1 MSVLGTSTQVA
12 PGNYLFSPAPSTDA
26 PSAVGSPLLLIHSG
40 ANAQIRPADAL
51 TGTLFLG
58 SSAAAP
64 GTVAVSQALGPSAN
78 QSGVQ
83 LASAYSN
90 NSAELYTGPA
100 GTSLSSS
107 GVSAVNL
114 GSHAYPS
121 ILTVSPVAGTT
132 PGQAITAN
140 ADINLGTAGGKSV
153 NINNYG
159 TYLSAGIVAP
169 TQSTT
174 PVPDPAGIPDG
185 VYLVMTLA
193 SATTGT
199 NGGISAICIRQLGG
213 WTAGG
218 GAQVY
223 AGGDSTSIN
232 VSDSGVLNITNY
244 TASNFATTLFYIR
257 ICSTVFNA
265 GG

>member
-26 PSAVGSPLLLIHSG
+26 PATAGSPLLLIHSG
-40 ANAQIRPADAL
+40 PNAQIRPADAL

-58 SSAAAP
+58 ASAAAP
-64 GTVAVSQALGPSAN
+64 GVLAVSQALGPSLN
-78 QSGVQ
+78 QHGVQ
-83 LASAYSN
+83 VSSSLVN
-90 NSAELYTGPA
+90 NSAELYTSPA
-100 GTSLSSS
+100 GTCLSSS

-140 ADINLGTAGGKSV
+140 ADINLGTAAGKSV

-159 TYLSAGIVAP
+159 TYISAGIVAP
-169 TQSTT
+169 TQSST
-174 PVPDPAGIPDG
+174 PVPDPAGMPDG
-185 VYLVMTLA
+185 VYLVTTLA
-193 SATTGT
+193 GATTGT

-244 TASNFATTLFYIR
+244 TAGDYATTLFYIR